1 MKYPVIIL
9 FFLIWI
15 CSSCGQTLVPAWF
28 DPEVYP
34 DKSSRVEFDG
44 LVLITENLEANDQH
58 LVFDVEI
65 RNEGSQPIYIDPGE
79 IFYLGSDLPFPV
91 ETYNRSGTHFE
102 SGLKK
107 NAAIS
112 EEDVAQQFE
121 QRIKAKRRTGI
132 LLGVLSAGLMI
143 YDVAMDTKDFNSGEW
158 TSEKANNAMVRDVVT
173 MASLTAMDVVQQQS
187 VVTARMKG
195 ADLHYLPDEIL
206 KSQILAPGDS
216 CRGKVF
222 LPTTQDKFLKLIIPI
237 EHTEYAF
244 DYRWADT
251 NEMQKLQ
258 RIH

>member
-1 MKYPVIIL
+1 MKYPVFIL

-44 LVLITENLEANDQH
+44 LILITENLEANDQH

-65 RNEGSQPIYIDPGE
+65 RNEGGQPIYVDPGE
-79 IFYLGSDLPFPV
+79 IYYLGSDKPFPA
-91 ETYNRSGTHFE
+91 ETYDRSGTHFE

-121 QRIKAKRRTGI
+121 QKIKAKRRTGI

-158 TSEKANNAMVRDVVT
+158 TAEKANNAMVRDAVT

-187 VVTARMKG
+187 AVTARMKG

-206 KSQILAPGDS
+206 RSQLLAPGDY

-222 LPTTQDKFLKLIIPI
+222 LPATQDKFLKLIIPI

-258 RIH
+258 RIR

>member
-1 MKYPVIIL
+1 MKNPVFIL
-9 FFLIWI
+9 FFLICI
-15 CSSCGQTLVPAWF
+15 CSSCAQMLVPAWF

-44 LVLITENLEANDQH
+44 LILITENLEANDQH

-65 RNEGSQPIYIDPGE
+65 RNEGGQPIYVDPGK
-79 IFYLGSDLPFPV
+79 IYYLGSDVPFPT

-112 EEDVAQQFE
+112 EEGVAKQFE
-121 QRIKAKRRTGI
+121 QKIKEKRRAGI
-132 LLGVLSAGLMI
+132 LLGILSAGLMI

-158 TSEKANNAMVRDVVT
+158 TAEKANNAMVRDVVT
-173 MASLTAMDVVQQQS
+173 MASLTAMDLVQQQS
-187 VVTARMKG
+187 AVTAGMKG

-206 KSQILAPGDS
+206 RSQVLAAGDS

-222 LPTTQDKFLKLIIPI
+222 LPATQDKFLKLVIPV

-251 NEMQKLQ
+251 DEMQKLQ